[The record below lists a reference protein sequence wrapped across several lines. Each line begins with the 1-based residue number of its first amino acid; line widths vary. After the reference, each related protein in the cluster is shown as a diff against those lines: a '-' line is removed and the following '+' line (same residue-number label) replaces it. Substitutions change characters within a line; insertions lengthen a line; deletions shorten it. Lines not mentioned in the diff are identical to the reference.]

1 MVSSQDFNPMAFK
14 FGSKFGAESGSA
26 SYSISGS
33 VSGRIPAQWEPHA
46 ATLMA
51 YPFDDA
57 LWFGKLASVRAEYDQ
72 LLLEILKGE
81 DVTLVIPP
89 ADESAESATRNAPW
103 AGHARLKF
111 VRQQLNDVWLR
122 DSGPIIVK
130 HAQEKI
136 GLDFIFNAWGEKFDF
151 ANDDKLA
158 ARLCEGLGIERLRLP
173 FVFEGG
179 SIDVNGVGSALTT
192 EQCLL
197 EPQRN
202 PAYSKHE
209 IDAALRDVFGLSSLV
224 WLGRGLEGDHTDGHI
239 DTIARFIGVDTVACH
254 YADDRS
260 HPSFFALNENLKQL
274 EDLAAKGNSAVK
286 NVVAIPIPKRVD
298 SFNGDFV
305 PYSYVNFYFCNAG
318 LIVPQ
323 FADDNDGRVLEI
335 LQKHLPGQKVIG
347 LNARNIVLGG
357 GVFNCLTQQVPV

>member
-1 MVSSQDFNPMAFK
+1 LK
-14 FGSKFGAESGSA
+14 
-26 SYSISGS
+26 
-33 VSGRIPAQWEPHA
+33 
-46 ATLMA
+46 
-51 YPFDDA
+51 
-57 LWFGKLASVRAEYDQ
+57 
-72 LLLEILKGE
+72 IL
-81 DVTLVIPP
+81 
-89 ADESAESATRNAPW
+89 
-103 AGHARLKF
+103 
-111 VRQQLNDVWLR
+111 RQPLNDVWLR

-130 HAQEKI
+130 NAQEKI

-151 ANDDKLA
+151 ANDDRLA
-158 ARLCEGLGIERLRLP
+158 ARLCEALGLERLRLP

-179 SIDVNGVGSALTT
+179 SIDVNGVGAALTT

-202 PAYSKHE
+202 PAYSKSE
-209 IDAALRDVFGLSSLV
+209 IDAALRFLFDLRGLV

-239 DTIARFIGVDTVACH
+239 DTIARFISVDTVACH

-274 EDLAAKGNSAVK
+274 EDLAAKGTSAIK
-286 NVVAIPIPKRVD
+286 NVVAIPVPKRVD

-323 FADDNDGRVLEI
+323 FSDAHDERVLEI
-335 LQKHLPGQKVIG
+335 LQKHLPGQKVVG
-347 LNARNIVLGG
+347 LNASNIVLGG

>member
-1 MVSSQDFNPMAFK
+1 MAAKYGAK
-14 FGSKFGAESGSA
+14 FGTESGSLF
-26 SYSISGS
+26 GP
-33 VSGRIPAQWEPHA
+33 VSGRIPAQWETHA

-72 LLLEILKGE
+72 LVLEILKGE
-81 DVTLVIPP
+81 EVTLVLPP
-89 ADESAESATRNAPW
+89 GDESAESALRNAPW
-103 AGHARLKF
+103 AGHARLKTL
-111 VRQQLNDVWLR
+111 RQPLNDVWLR

-130 HAQEKI
+130 HAQETI

-151 ANDDKLA
+151 AKDDRLA
-158 ARLCEGLGIERLRLP
+158 ARLCEALGMERLRLP

-179 SIDVNGVGSALTT
+179 SIDVNGIGAALTT

-197 EPQRN
+197 EPHRN
-202 PAYSKHE
+202 PAYSKHD
-209 IDAALRDVFGLSSLV
+209 IDTALRHVFDLSSLV

-239 DTIARFIGVDTVACH
+239 DTIARFISVDTVACH

-260 HPSFFALNENLKQL
+260 HPSFFALSENLKQL
-274 EDLAAKGNSAVK
+274 EDLAAKGTSAIK
-286 NVVAIPIPKRVD
+286 NVVAIPVPKRVD

-305 PYSYVNFYFCNAG
+305 SYSYVNFYFCNAG

-323 FADDNDGRVLEI
+323 FSDAHDERVLEI
-335 LQKHLPGQKVIG
+335 LQKHLPGQKVVG
-347 LNARNIVLGG
+347 LNASNIVLGG